1 MACIIRDLYDPTNKS
16 TLDDGMNRQAALS
29 LREQRN
35 QQRLHSLEPT
45 YIEIEN
51 ADQTMPFWQK
61 ALLFL
66 PIIYASIYLI
76 GLMYHVGYLSEFR
89 LEPYEFQQP
98 ADITL
103 VRGGYSLF
111 STSAGSNRYIPVAFL
126 AYLLLAIILS
136 FTITSK
142 KTKKKT
148 IRSEQNNKLS
158 RKNLVGSN
166 IEENVFSKRIDN
178 ILSISVQLLV
188 LLSAFFSLIFLATMS
203 MQSGIAD
210 AKRHQDELSLP
221 NSTDMMIV
229 SPFLNDG
236 PYIRVTCNTTHCAY
250 WNKTGTRILRH
261 DQVNQTLLLPP
272 KKAEEF

>member
-1 MACIIRDLYDPTNKS
+1 
-16 TLDDGMNRQAALS
+16 MNRQAAFS

-35 QQRLHSLEPT
+35 QQHLHSLEPT
-45 YIEIEN
+45 YIESEN

-61 ALLFL
+61 VLLFL
-66 PIIYASIYLI
+66 PIIYASVYFI

-103 VRGGYSLF
+103 LRGGYSLF

-126 AYLLLAIILS
+126 AYLLLTIIFS
-136 FTITSK
+136 FTITPK
-142 KTKKKT
+142 KTKKKK
-148 IRSEQNNKLS
+148 ICSEQKNKLGR
-158 RKNLVGSN
+158 RKLVVPN
-166 IEENVFSKRIDN
+166 IEENKLFKNIDN
-178 ILSISVQLLV
+178 ILSISVQLLI
-188 LLSAFFSLIFLATMS
+188 LLTALSSLLILVTLS

-221 NSTDMMIV
+221 NSNDIMMV

-250 WNKTGTRILRH
+250 WNKAGTLILRH
-261 DQVNQTLLLPP
+261 DQVAQTLLLPP
-272 KKAEEF
+272 KKAKKS

>member
-1 MACIIRDLYDPTNKS
+1 
-16 TLDDGMNRQAALS
+16 MNRQTALS

-35 QQRLHSLEPT
+35 QQHLHSLEPT
-45 YIEIEN
+45 YIESEN

-61 ALLFL
+61 VLLFL
-66 PIIYASIYLI
+66 PIIYASVYFI

-103 VRGGYSLF
+103 LRGGYSLF

-126 AYLLLAIILS
+126 AYLLLTIIFS
-136 FTITSK
+136 FTITPK
-142 KTKKKT
+142 KIKKKK
-148 IRSEQNNKLS
+148 ICSEQKNKFGR
-158 RKNLVGSN
+158 RKLVVPN
-166 IEENVFSKRIDN
+166 IEENKSFKNIDN
-178 ILSISVQLLV
+178 ILSMSVQLLI
-188 LLSAFFSLIFLATMS
+188 LLTALSSLLILVTLS

-221 NSTDMMIV
+221 NSNDIMMV

-250 WNKTGTRILRH
+250 WNKAGTLILRH
-261 DQVNQTLLLPP
+261 DQVNQTLLLTP
-272 KKAEEF
+272 KKAEES

>member
-1 MACIIRDLYDPTNKS
+1 
-16 TLDDGMNRQAALS
+16 MNRQAALS

-35 QQRLHSLEPT
+35 QQRLHSVEPT
-45 YIEIEN
+45 YVASES
-51 ADQTMPFWQK
+51 ADQTMPLWQK

-66 PIIYASIYLI
+66 PIIYASVYLI

-111 STSAGSNRYIPVAFL
+111 STSAGSNRFIPVAFL
-126 AYLLLAIILS
+126 AYLLLTIIFS

-142 KTKKKT
+142 KTTTCSEQTNKFSKKKPV
-148 IRSEQNNKLS
+148 IQNIK
-158 RKNLVGSN
+158 
-166 IEENVFSKRIDN
+166 ENVFVKNIDK
-178 ILSISVQLLV
+178 ILSISVQLL
-188 LLSAFFSLIFLATMS
+188 LLLTALSSLLILVTLS
-203 MQSGIAD
+203 MQSGISD

-221 NSTDMMIV
+221 DSTDMVIV
-229 SPFLNDG
+229 SPFLNDS

-250 WNKTGTRILRH
+250 WNKAGTLILRH

-272 KKAEEF
+272 KKADKS

>member
-1 MACIIRDLYDPTNKS
+1 MACRIRDLYDPNNKS

-45 YIEIEN
+45 YIESEN

-61 ALLFL
+61 VLLFL

-126 AYLLLAIILS
+126 AYLLLTIIFS

-142 KTKKKT
+142 KTNKKT
-148 IRSEQNNKLS
+148 LCSEQKNKLS
-158 RKNLVGSN
+158 RRKLVVPN
-166 IEENVFSKRIDN
+166 IEENVFFKNVDN
-178 ILSISVQLLV
+178 ILSISVQLL
-188 LLSAFFSLIFLATMS
+188 LLLTAFFSLIILVTMS

-221 NSTDMMIV
+221 DSTDMMIV

-236 PYIRVTCNTTHCAY
+236 PYIRVTCNTSHCAY
-250 WNKTGTRILRH
+250 WNKTGTLILRH
-261 DQVNQTLLLPP
+261 DQVDQTLLLPP
-272 KKAEEF
+272 KEAKKS